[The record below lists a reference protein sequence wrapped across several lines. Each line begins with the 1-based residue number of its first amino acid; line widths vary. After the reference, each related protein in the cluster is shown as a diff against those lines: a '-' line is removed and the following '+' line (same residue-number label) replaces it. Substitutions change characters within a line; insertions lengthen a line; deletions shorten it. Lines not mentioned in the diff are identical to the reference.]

1 MQYNVSTIPQLL
13 SNEAKQWWD
22 PSLKECI
29 HEVFEQQVQRTPEA
43 TAVVFGNEQLSYF
56 DLNRRANQVAHYL
69 RDRGVGVE
77 MPVGIC
83 AERSLEMVVGILGVL
98 KAGGGYVPLDPEYP
112 LERLSLMISDSDV
125 RLLLTQQH
133 LTSKLPLHTACVVRL
148 DADWDEI
155 AQSLDTNLP
164 NTAMPENLVYM
175 IYTSGSTGRP
185 KGVMVPHRALGNH
198 MTWMQGRFPLT
209 AADRVVQKTPFS
221 FDASVWELFA
231 PLLVGAR
238 LVLAAPGGHQDP
250 AYLVQLIVE
259 QQITALK
266 IVPSLLEQL
275 LEEAGIE
282 QCRSLRYVFCGAE
295 AMPVKLAEKFFQQL
309 EAELFNLYGPTE
321 AAIDVTYWKC
331 EPGPG
336 RRSIPIG
343 RPISNTQVYVLDE
356 RMRAVPLGVGGE
368 LYIGGENLAHGYWKR
383 AELTAK
389 SFVPHLYSESAGARL
404 YRTGDVV
411 RWNEAGELEYLGRND
426 QQVKI
431 RGYRI
436 ETGEIETALL
446 EREEVGRAVVLVRE
460 EAGKGKQLAAFVV
473 SSNGVEPSSKELRG
487 YLQER
492 MPEYMVPA

>member
-198 MTWMQGRFPLT
+198 MAWMQGRFPL
-209 AADRVVQKTPFS
+209 
-221 FDASVWELFA
+221 
-231 PLLVGAR
+231 
-238 LVLAAPGGHQDP
+238 
-250 AYLVQLIVE
+250 
-259 QQITALK
+259 
-266 IVPSLLEQL
+266 
-275 LEEAGIE
+275 
-282 QCRSLRYVFCGAE
+282 
-295 AMPVKLAEKFFQQL
+295 
-309 EAELFNLYGPTE
+309 
-321 AAIDVTYWKC
+321 
-331 EPGPG
+331 
-336 RRSIPIG
+336 
-343 RPISNTQVYVLDE
+343 
-356 RMRAVPLGVGGE
+356 
-368 LYIGGENLAHGYWKR
+368 
-383 AELTAK
+383 K
-389 SFVPHLYSESAGARL
+389 S
-404 YRTGDVV
+404 
-411 RWNEAGELEYLGRND
+411 
-426 QQVKI
+426 
-431 RGYRI
+431 RI
-436 ETGEIETALL
+436 E
-446 EREEVGRAVVLVRE
+446 
-460 EAGKGKQLAAFVV
+460 
-473 SSNGVEPSSKELRG
+473 
-487 YLQER
+487 
-492 MPEYMVPA
+492 